1 MERASIDTAEKVVDE
16 IKARFKAH
24 KKKNP
29 GTSDRGRQEKKGE
42 KKAKGRGGTIVRRL
56 EDRGGSY
63 GRRASFS
70 GSVSVTGKRSLICCS
85 HIQVLM

>member
-1 MERASIDTAEKVVDE
+1 MERASIDTVEKVVDE

-24 KKKNP
+24 KN
-29 GTSDRGRQEKKGE
+29 GTSDRERQEKKGQ
-42 KKAKGRGGTIVRRL
+42 KKVKGRGGTIVRRL